1 MKYIYL
7 NNYITDDN
15 KIYRDILRNASIR
28 MDWRNFLYISF
39 AKTDDDTK
47 SATLL
52 SYHRVGGWHR
62 LKYEVATRTSY
73 IKRFGAISISSK
85 LDRNGAKPPTRCRQ
99 F

>member
-39 AKTDDDTK
+39 AITDVI
-47 SATLL
+47 ANC
-52 SYHRVGGWHR
+52 
-62 LKYEVATRTSY
+62 RTTPQTNRQ
-73 IKRFGAISISSK
+73 IE
-85 LDRNGAKPPTRCRQ
+85 LD
-99 F
+99 

>member
-39 AKTDDDTK
+39 AKPDDDTK
-47 SATLL
+47 YATLL
-52 SYHRVGGWHR
+52 SYHRSGGLHR
-62 LKYEVATRTSY
+62 LIHSVATRTSY

-85 LDRNGAKPPTRCRQ
+85 LDRNCANPPERYRQ
-99 F
+99 L